1 MKKEY
6 IKIDWLHYKEFLIKL
21 NYTQE
26 DIENVRLIRENPEN
40 EIMSPEQF
48 DFLFQQGIIKRTQK
62 LKKKRTLLVFDD
74 KIWYLS
80 HYHRRYVWCG
90 YFINDEEV

>member
-1 MKKEY
+1 MENRYTWEEY
-6 IKIDWLHYKEFLIKL
+6 KSMLEHFGYSQ
-21 NYTQE
+21 QE
-26 DIENVRLIRENPEN
+26 IENVKTIRENPEN

-48 DFLFQQGIIKRTQK
+48 DFLWRQGIIKRTQK
-62 LKKKRTLLVFDD
+62 LRKKRTLLVFDD

-90 YFINDEEV
+90 YFLNDEEV

>member
-1 MKKEY
+1 MENRY
-6 IKIDWLHYKEFLIKL
+6 NWEQYKSMLEHFG
-21 NYTQE
+21 YSE
-26 DIENVRLIRENPEN
+26 DEISAVKDIRENPEN

-62 LKKKRTLLVFDD
+62 LRKKRTLLVFGD

-90 YFINDEEV
+90 YFLNDEE

>member
-1 MKKEY
+1 MEKEY
-6 IKIDWLHYKEFLIKL
+6 TKINWEIYKEFLIKL

-26 DIENVRLIRENPEN
+26 QIENVYLIRENPEN

-90 YFINDEEV
+90 YFVNDEEV